1 MENSTKAKS
10 LLQNQVP
17 GFLLR
22 WLTCSPPPMTL
33 FITTVNGREMT
44 GLGKLCLQRL
54 PPAPDSLSAPGL
66 CPGLLGHLCCPG
78 WGQRPL
84 RCITGRWIDA
94 GPWEACSHRA
104 TLPAAL
110 GGPLDLLWEVRWQED
125 SREASPWQA
134 AGPHSV
140 VS

>member
-1 MENSTKAKS
+1 MKIERGLFLFSVMTVFQLGNNQSTT
-10 LLQNQVP
+10 
-17 GFLLR
+17 
-22 WLTCSPPPMTL
+22 W
-33 FITTVNGREMT
+33 
-44 GLGKLCLQRL
+44 
-54 PPAPDSLSAPGL
+54 
-66 CPGLLGHLCCPG
+66 
-78 WGQRPL
+78 QRPL